1 MLSLLFFSADDMVIY
16 LWGFH
21 IRGLGLLQKGEGG
34 VGVAVHVVSMLWVQ
48 SKVGIVKVNFKI

>member
-1 MLSLLFFSADDMVIY
+1 MVRY
-16 LWGFH
+16 LWGLH